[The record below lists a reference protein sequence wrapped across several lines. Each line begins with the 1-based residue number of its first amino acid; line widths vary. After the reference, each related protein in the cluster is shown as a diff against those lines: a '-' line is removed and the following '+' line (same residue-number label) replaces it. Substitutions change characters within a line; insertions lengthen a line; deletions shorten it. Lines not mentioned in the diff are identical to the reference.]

1 MLYKILIIKYLI
13 LIFFSC
19 RNAVVE
25 VIENS
30 LGIKLD
36 KRLEIDSGSELTEQ
50 FLQVLVVK

>member
-1 MLYKILIIKYLI
+1 MINKVLMINLLI
-13 LIFFSC
+13 LISFSC

-50 FLQVLVVK
+50 FLQVLAMT